1 MENKWK
7 SVEKDGMPEEGREL
21 KVKAYSRY
29 VQNGK
34 FVVID
39 GCWRYTRQN
48 EFTTVHPDFITHYCY
63 IDPEPD
69 EVDERDGE
77 IEAKLLNIARSNRG
91 KINNIKQIAL
101 INRADINTLN
111 SISKIEGAVID
122 ALINKVSELKAKQA
136 VYSGELT
143 PEPAEDPKPLTLAD
157 CEVGMELEWIAN
169 GEILKIKEIDQYKVY
184 FTSGTW
190 DWHGGLHNYR
200 IHKPEP
206 KLEPEYDL
214 ESVTTWLDSQGYD
227 IIEKLHWKEIRESIV
242 NLLSIVDCK
251 K

>member
-7 SVEKDGMPEEGREL
+7 SVEKDGMPEIFRLMNFRFESGEDEFRCIHD
-21 KVKAYSRY
+21 
-29 VQNGK
+29 GK
-34 FVVID
+34 NWLSENVDSGWSVV
-39 GCWRYTRQN
+39 
-48 EFTTVHPDFITHYCY
+48 DFATITHYRY
-63 IDPEPD
+63 LNPKPD
-69 EVDERDGE
+69 EVDEKDGK

-101 INRADINTLN
+101 INREDINTLN

-122 ALINKVSELKAKQA
+122 ALINKVAELKAKQA
-136 VYSGELT
+136 VYSGKLT
-143 PEPAEDPKPLTLAD
+143 PEPAEDPKPLTLAE

-200 IHKPEP
+200 IHKPAP
-206 KLEPEYDL
+206 KVEPEYDL